1 MCLDDPFLSNNLNK
15 PATVIDR
22 RSDCVA
28 GERHLTL
35 YTQTIADPLALIQTI
50 NHVSLSLP
58 RDDYKHGMLRSQS
71 YFNIRMGKIRDLINE
86 LLQYTIVHEVNRKLL
101 IRREIA
107 YYIRL
112 IPRKNADGVAILIT
126 ERCRKI
132 RLFLIPHKSGSE
144 IVPPS
149 VECTIN
155 KTINE

>member
-1 MCLDDPFLSNNLNK
+1 
-15 PATVIDR
+15 
-22 RSDCVA
+22 
-28 GERHLTL
+28 
-35 YTQTIADPLALIQTI
+35 
-50 NHVSLSLP
+50 
-58 RDDYKHGMLRSQS
+58 
-71 YFNIRMGKIRDLINE
+71 MGKIRDLINE